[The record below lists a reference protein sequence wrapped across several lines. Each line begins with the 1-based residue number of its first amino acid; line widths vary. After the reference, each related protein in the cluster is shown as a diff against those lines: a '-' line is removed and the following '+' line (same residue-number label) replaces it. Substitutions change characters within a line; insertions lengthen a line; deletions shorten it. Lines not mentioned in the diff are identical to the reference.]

1 MPIKIFDN
9 FDQGS
14 QQWLDARRGILTAS
28 EIKHI
33 ITPAKL
39 LYSSSEKER
48 AHLYE
53 LAAQRISGYVEPHYM
68 SDDMLRGYEDE
79 ILARQEY
86 SEKYVPVHEV
96 GFITND
102 RWGFTLGCS
111 PDGLVG
117 DDGMI
122 EVKSRRQRF
131 QIETIVNAEMPTDYM
146 LQVQT
151 ALLVSE
157 RQWVDFISYSGGLPM
172 ATLRVLPDEKVHE
185 AIVAAAGEFHL
196 RLDRIVTS
204 YHARLADPEMRLI
217 PTERREIE
225 EMI

>member
-1 MPIKIFDN
+1 M
-9 FDQGS
+9 
-14 QQWLDARRGILTAS
+14 A
-28 EIKHI
+28 
-33 ITPAKL
+33 
-39 LYSSSEKER
+39 
-48 AHLYE
+48 
-53 LAAQRISGYVEPHYM
+53 
-68 SDDMLRGYEDE
+68 DDRMY
-79 ILARQEY
+79 
-86 SEKYVPVHEV
+86 
-96 GFITND
+96 
-102 RWGFTLGCS
+102 GCS

-172 ATLRVLPDEKVHE
+172 VTLRVLPDERVQAALIE
-185 AIVAAAGEFHL
+185 AAGEFHN
-196 RLDRIVTS
+196 RLERLITS
-204 YHARLADPEMRLI
+204 YCARLSDSEMRLI